1 MKKFFTLIAAV
12 AMAVSVNAQ
21 VLKFDAPYAA
31 GSVPSSFSNE
41 GLVLTLT
48 DTGNKMSVD
57 ANSQYFGTAD
67 SYVQFG
73 HRLKSGGKTTSKL
86 ALTLTLPSDGTLKVY
101 ARSSS
106 STANRIVTFS
116 QNGANLLEQTIS
128 DGAAVK
134 VTMEGDNGPET
145 KSVFPIYSF
154 DVKKGEVNITCDGG
168 TNFYGFELATSTG
181 ITNISSE
188 TSAKSGAIYNLA
200 GQQVSKD
207 YKGVVIQNGKKFVN
221 K

>member
-145 KSVFPIYSF
+145 
-154 DVKKGEVNITCDGG
+154 NITCDGG
-168 TNFYGFELATSTG
+168 TNFYGFELATTNG